1 MSLTFG
7 SHFTL
12 SYEGAAMPAQIEKAQ
27 QVTKVFG
34 GLGHTVLDG
43 ARQSRPIQIPFWE
56 FGGYGTEAALLDFLL
71 GVEQKAGQVDT
82 LTASSVGW
90 GVCEFLGMTQDK
102 RHYDSAKASWLAQGV
117 LYFNQLRP

>member
-12 SYEGAAMPAQIEKAQ
+12 TNESAAIPAQIVKAE
-27 QVTKVFG
+27 QVTRVFG

-43 ARQSRPIQIPFWE
+43 ARHMRPIQIPFWE
-56 FGGYGTEAALLDFLL
+56 YGSYGTEALLVAFLQ
-71 GVEQKAGQVDT
+71 GVEQKAGQVAT

-102 RHYDSAKASWLAQGV
+102 RHYDSAKASWLAQGT